1 MTITKFKIKQFRNI
15 KVKKID
21 SELGQKVQAS
31 GSKLEKIDDAVVDWQ
46 VNQTSQSVQGNSQ
59 QMDPQGVPEQKG
71 KTKKVFTQLQL
82 TSQLTYTHWVNLSKK
97 ELVSCLKQLSVLTNH
112 VRT

>member
-1 MTITKFKIKQFRNI
+1 MFSQYDKSTKFIRIKACQKKTV
-15 KVKKID
+15 KVKRK
-21 SELGQKVQAS
+21 EL
-31 GSKLEKIDDAVVDWQ
+31 E
-46 VNQTSQSVQGNSQ
+46 VNQTSQPVQGNFQ
-59 QMDPQGVPEQKG
+59 QMHPQGVPEQKG

-97 ELVSCLKQLSVLTNH
+97 ELVSCLKQLSALTNL